1 MDSNNQKGR
10 IFISYGHDEYSEF
23 ALSLVDFLKENG
35 YDVFIDKEGIQM
47 GREWEIK
54 LEEGLLWTK
63 GDGENGIFI
72 LLMTPYSVRRP
83 DGYCLNEMLYALDL
97 GLKMI
102 PVMLKTVTP
111 PLSIYRLQYLDLTDT
126 SNDKNTCFPRI
137 LHSLT
142 TPDKNDV
149 DNPYRITSMM
159 RNLDPLDFTGEIELF
174 SKDFVGRKWSIP
186 MIEDWASEHHGVLV
200 ITGSAGVGKTAL
212 AVFLYNHLPDAIAF
226 YMFRRNDNAKLPLKR
241 FVTTIA
247 YEMSTQIKE
256 YREALK
262 ALDLFQ
268 LVASL
273 NPSRLF
279 QQLIVSP
286 LMKLNRPQEAKFIII
301 DGLDEAELEG
311 YNQAALFLEENLHYL
326 PDWINVIITTRPH
339 MASLRPLDADMVFE
353 LDAMGDHNLSDIKRY
368 VESTM
373 PYLDRVQREMIIKK
387 SQGSF
392 LYVKRIGDWY
402 RHNREKELPT
412 DIQSFYHIDFCASFP
427 SESAY
432 TNSRF
437 FLELILASA
446 IPLSKAFL
454 EVAAKETTHSV
465 DEFLT
470 TFDPMIRKGKDS
482 KIRIEH
488 SSLVEWLES
497 EQSGAYRIDISIGQR
512 RLLEIIKSILLN
524 DVEDGDKKDTWVEKF
539 HRHMTEI
546 EFSMQISYD
555 DFATLFIKSAE
566 SLADWRYYVHF
577 SRWYLA
583 SPHTSYKVVELI
595 SDISNR
601 HYEVLKDL
609 QVIKSI
615 DEALLFYP
623 RLLIEA
629 LQNDASKG
637 ITSNFNSY
645 GSALYY
651 FFVQD
656 IGFARYSKE
665 RLTDFL
671 RTVKETI
678 PSHLSMFSSGIFHNE
693 CDFADE
699 IVELFT
705 DLCSSHYISDPKL
718 LFWLSKVKRRD

>member
-23 ALSLVDFLKENG
+23 ALSLVDFLKGNG
-35 YDVFIDKEGIQM
+35 YDVFIDKEGIQT

-63 GDGENGIFI
+63 GDGRNGIFI

-126 SNDKNTCFPRI
+126 SNDKNACFPRI

-186 MIEDWASEHHGVLV
+186 MIEDWASKHHGVLV

-268 LVASL
+268 MVASL

-286 LMKLNRPQEAKFIII
+286 LKIINRPQEAKFIII

-412 DIQSFYHIDFCASFP
+412 DIQSFYRLDFCASFP
-427 SESAY
+427 SESDYA
-432 TNSRF
+432 NSRF

-470 TFDPMIRKGKDS
+470 MFDPMIRKGKDS

-497 EQSGAYRIDISIGQR
+497 EQSGVYKIDISNGQR
-512 RLLEIIKSILLN
+512 RLLRIIKETIMV
-524 DVEDGDKKDTWVEKF
+524 DVEDGDERATRVEKF
-539 HRHMTEI
+539 RRHVAEVESST
-546 EFSMQISYD
+546 QISYD
-555 DFATLFIKSAE
+555 DLAALFIKTTE
-566 SLADWRYYVHF
+566 SLGDWRSYVDF
-577 SRWYLA
+577 SCWYLA
-583 SPHTSYKVVELI
+583 SPNLSFKVIEQI

-609 QVIKSI
+609 QVIKAI
-615 DEALLFYP
+615 DEALLIYP
-623 RLLIEA
+623 KRLFDA
-629 LQNDASKG
+629 LKEDAYNG
-637 ITSNFNSY
+637 IISNFNVR
-645 GSALYY
+645 GSALYNY
-651 FFVQD
+651 FVQD

-665 RLTDFL
+665 RLNAFL
-671 RTVKETI
+671 RTVIDII
-678 PSHLSMFSSGIFHNE
+678 PSLLGVLSSAIFHHE
-693 CDFADE
+693 CIFADD

-705 DLCSSHYISDPKL
+705 DLRSSHNISDPKI
-718 LFWLSKVKRRD
+718 LFWLSKVKRRN